1 MGGPEVHMAGELA
14 RGWLSLRGTRRA
26 LIPLWLPGKTVQGF
40 RRGYNTCPQQAVG
53 KSPGLSGFGRN
64 IVASECELFRLF
76 DHNNEELEHLRIC
89 RNLLDKTQ
97 RKLLL

>member
-14 RGWLSLRGTRRA
+14 RSWLSLRGMRRA

-53 KSPGLSGFGRN
+53 KITWAEWVR
-64 IVASECELFRLF
+64 EKYRRE
-76 DHNNEELEHLRIC
+76 
-89 RNLLDKTQ
+89 
-97 RKLLL
+97 